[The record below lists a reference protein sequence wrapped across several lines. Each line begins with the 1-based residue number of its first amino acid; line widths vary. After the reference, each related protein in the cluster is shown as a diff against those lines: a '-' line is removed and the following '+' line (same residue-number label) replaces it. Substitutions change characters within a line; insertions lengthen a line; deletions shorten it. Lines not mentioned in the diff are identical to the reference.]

1 MNKMMST
8 NNVLLKTE
16 NGKTHFAV
24 VKMAKAKSELKK
36 KFNFFFFN
44 IYQNILVF
52 IFKQIR
58 IQDNISSQKSNIL
71 NSTKHT
77 FCVYKLRAQSFFNIH
92 QLKDIYQHFL
102 TRAKAHLKIN

>member
-36 KFNFFFFN
+36 KFNFFSLIFIKTFWSLYSN
-44 IYQNILVF
+44 KSEFKIILVH
-52 IFKQIR
+52 K
-58 IQDNISSQKSNIL
+58 K
-71 NSTKHT
+71 
-77 FCVYKLRAQSFFNIH
+77 A
-92 QLKDIYQHFL
+92 IY
-102 TRAKAHLKIN
+102 